1 MTLSVAFSLV
11 SDSGSSTISVAP
23 SSSISVIGKVTSST
37 GKSVAA
43 AEVESVVVSETAVVG
58 DVVSVEVID
67 EVEGVAVVSNVIAAS
82 MHLPFL

>member
-1 MTLSVAFSLV
+1 
-11 SDSGSSTISVAP
+11 
-23 SSSISVIGKVTSST
+23 
-37 GKSVAA
+37 
-43 AEVESVVVSETAVVG
+43 VVG